1 MFDHFLNAVMKLV
14 YIVFFKLKAIQI
26 NERLNEMEF
35 KFQQAISKVV
45 LENED
50 QNEEIKVLNAARKSK
65 TQRLHVLEGEVNE
78 LKAENLNQT
87 IRIRSLEK
95 FIEDHAQIFEAKK
108 PKQPTN
114 LATSS
119 PDNVGA
125 SLPTS
130 CNDLSSYGNDVN
142 GIYLTYDPKVKKI
155 ATTFC
160 KFSSDGI
167 GIF

>member
-1 MFDHFLNAVMKLV
+1 
-14 YIVFFKLKAIQI
+14 
-26 NERLNEMEF
+26 MEY
-35 KFQQAISKVV
+35 KFQQAISK
-45 LENED
+45 LKSENED
-50 QNEEIKVLNAARKSK
+50 QNEEIQVLNAARKSK
-65 TQRLHVLEGEVNE
+65 TKRLHALEEEVNE

-95 FIEDHAQIFEAKK
+95 FIEDHAHIFDTKK
-108 PKQPTN
+108 PKQPKH
-114 LATSS
+114 LSTSS
-119 PDNVGA
+119 PDNDGA

-130 CNDLSSYGNDVN
+130 CDDLSSYGNDVN
-142 GIYLTYDPKVKKI
+142 GIYLTYDPKLKKI

>member
-1 MFDHFLNAVMKLV
+1 MKLE
-14 YIVFFKLKAIQI
+14 YMVFFKLKAIQI
-26 NERLNEMEF
+26 NERLKEMEF
-35 KFQQAISKVV
+35 KFQQAISKLV

-119 PDNVGA
+119 PDNAFHLMGMM
-125 SLPTS
+125 
-130 CNDLSSYGNDVN
+130 
-142 GIYLTYDPKVKKI
+142 
-155 ATTFC
+155 
-160 KFSSDGI
+160 
-167 GIF
+167 

>member
-1 MFDHFLNAVMKLV
+1 MEDEIYELNA
-14 YIVFFKLKAIQI
+14 
-26 NERLNEMEF
+26 
-35 KFQQAISKVV
+35 
-45 LENED
+45 EN
-50 QNEEIKVLNAARKSK
+50 S
-65 TQRLHVLEGEVNE
+65 
-78 LKAENLNQT
+78 NQT

-95 FIEDHAQIFEAKK
+95 FIEDHVQIFEAKK
-108 PKQPTN
+108 PKQPKK

-119 PDNVGA
+119 PDDAGA

-130 CNDLSSYGNDVN
+130 CNDLSSYGYDVN